1 MRHLLAVRM
10 ANTRLY
16 VEPPEQLRQL
26 ATVINTTRTPLLA
39 GSEPALKRFPGGW
52 RRILMKL
59 RTLAGL
65 AALAFTVACG
75 GGSPAEEPA
84 VEPAAPSS
92 ETVEETAGRC
102 DAVGEL
108 QFICDVISP
117 EDLAVVPD
125 TEWVIASGN
134 QEGGRIQLV
143 SILRMSARVLFPASN
158 NSSRLDSDTYPSC
171 PGPIDPEEGDDFRA
185 HGLYLKPGEGRVHT
199 LYVVH
204 HGFRESIE
212 VFELDPGV
220 SPPSLTWVGCAVTP
234 EGTTLNAVVALPDGG
249 FATTATR
256 LEGEVTSAVLEWQT
270 ETGWARER
278 GYPSQRPRDLRGREV
293 ALCSRVD
300 RRALGPLVARADPRT
315 NGHCGAGFP
324 TRQCSHGPGWSD
336 LRDRSHGLSAANRR
350 VQRCQGEPR
359 DVGV

>member
-1 MRHLLAVRM
+1 
-10 ANTRLY
+10 
-16 VEPPEQLRQL
+16 
-26 ATVINTTRTPLLA
+26 
-39 GSEPALKRFPGGW
+39 
-52 RRILMKL
+52 MKL

-65 AALAFTVACG
+65 AALAFTLASTVACG

-158 NSSRLDSDTYPSC
+158 NISRLDSETYPSC

-185 HGLYLKPGEGRVHT
+185 HGLYLKPGEGRVYT

-270 ETGWARER
+270 ETGWAVVPGSEDIRPNGLEISADGMWFYVAGWIDER
-278 GYPSQRPRDLRGREV
+278 LVRLSRGQTPVQMDIVELGFRPDNVRMAPDGVLYATGHTDFQLPTEGFNVAKVNLETLEFERIFSHPFIEGFAAATTAVPVGDNIWLGTNRGEMIGY
-293 ALCSRVD
+293 
-300 RRALGPLVARADPRT
+300 
-315 NGHCGAGFP
+315 FP
-324 TRQCSHGPGWSD
+324 AP
-336 LRDRSHGLSAANRR
+336 
-350 VQRCQGEPR
+350 
-359 DVGV
+359 